1 LTHFLTDQ
9 ISRHGYAAVFFLM
22 LLESACVPIPS
33 EVIMLFG
40 GALAAGLFAVGDPS
54 VSLVGVALAG
64 AVGNLVGSLIA
75 YGIGR
80 GGGRPL
86 LERYGSYVLI
96 RTEHL
101 ERADRF
107 FARRGD
113 VAVLVGR
120 LLPVVRT
127 FISFPAGVAEMPV
140 LRFSVFTFIGCLPWT
155 FALAA
160 AGYGLKSH
168 WKSLSSVFT
177 AVSALVAVTLVGG
190 IIWWVIRRRRGVGE
204 AAEPV
209 RPDPGSPLG

>member
-1 LTHFLTDQ
+1 
-9 ISRHGYAAVFFLM
+9 
-22 LLESACVPIPS
+22 
-33 EVIMLFG
+33 
-40 GALAAGLFAVGDPS
+40 
-54 VSLVGVALAG
+54 
-64 AVGNLVGSLIA
+64 
-75 YGIGR
+75 
-80 GGGRPL
+80 
-86 LERYGSYVLI
+86 
-96 RTEHL
+96 
-101 ERADRF
+101 
-107 FARRGD
+107 